1 MSFPPD
7 WYAPGHVPVPRPR
20 PGDDDLPV
28 VWTLRKDTRRIEAV
42 CRFDA
47 GYLGAE
53 ATLRRNGEL
62 LRSQRFATPDE
73 APCVGWM
80 RDAPTSNSA
89 GGPLSGRN
97 GIARPHA
104 RWLVGAARRQDE
116 PRATRGA
123 AR

>member
-1 MSFPPD
+1 MSSPPD

-20 PGDDDLPV
+20 PGDDLPV

-42 CRFDA
+42 WRLDA

-73 APCVGWM
+73 A
-80 RDAPTSNSA
+80 RA
-89 GGPLSGRN
+89 
-97 GIARPHA
+97 
-104 RWLVGAARRQDE
+104 WLDARRADLEQCGWT
-116 PRATRGA
+116 ATGT
-123 AR
+123 